1 MIHRVLP
8 IIAALIGARYAIN
21 GVALI
26 SWNSSINSALQA
38 LHKALPTSIPT
49 DSKAIILLKA
59 VSHIQHLEGLLRR
72 SDISLSLADMAWA
85 EFPDLEFPTEEEW
98 RRIDRVGGGDD
109 PKGPYRLS
117 LNEDEEMD
125 VKPRMV

>member
-1 MIHRVLP
+1 L
-8 IIAALIGARYAIN
+8 LIGARYSIN

-26 SWNSSINSALQA
+26 SWNGSIKSALQA

-72 SDISLSLADMAWA
+72 SDISLSLADVTWA
-85 EFPDLEFPTEEEW
+85 EFPDLEFTTEEW
-98 RRIDRVGGGDD
+98 RQRERVGGGDD
-109 PKGPYRLS
+109 PKGRFRLS
-117 LNEDEEMD
+117 LNEDEEVD